1 VVRAVLFEFIA
12 GIVGN
17 VLVTAGEHL
26 LINLLSGDEVKRA
39 VRATVRE
46 FPENHG
52 IQGALTRWCS
62 SEEFRDQ
69 FKAFQERQGSHTIQD
84 EIDSFITIGLFY
96 DSIHDTHRKGK
107 AVIEIFKGHLERE
120 IYRGSEGLLIESR
133 RADGRYQEHQA
144 GLSRIEKRLGR
155 VPTIE
160 DLHESFPGGD
170 EIFITE
176 YKESSIKY
184 GHESISR
191 NFHELKFITRP
202 GRKTEIILRRAKPK
216 YARNS
221 LKISFVFGA
230 EARLLLS
237 NTLQDL
243 KELIYQ
249 RDLSW
254 LTYEGPGPWHR
265 WTIYGEILLAAFP
278 QLKYLTWL
286 EGEFNTHPDL
296 SSSPEPCDPAY
307 SSSIYFNLLELDK

>member
-1 VVRAVLFEFIA
+1 MLFEFIS

-26 LINLLSGDEVKRA
+26 FTNLLSGDELKRA
-39 VRATVRE
+39 IRATARE
-46 FPENHG
+46 FPENPRVH
-52 IQGALTRWCS
+52 GALTRWCL

-69 FKAFQERQGSHTIQD
+69 FKAFQERLASHTIQD

-96 DSIHDTHRKGK
+96 DSIHDTHRKAK
-107 AVIEIFKGHLERE
+107 AVIEVFKGHLERE
-120 IYRGSEGLLIESR
+120 IYRGSEGLLVESR
-133 RADGRYQEHQA
+133 RADSRHQEHQA
-144 GLSRIEKRLGR
+144 GLSRVEKRLGR

-176 YKESSIKY
+176 YRESSIKY
-184 GHESISR
+184 GNESISR

-202 GRKTEIILRRAKPK
+202 GRKTEIILKRAKSK
-216 YARNS
+216 YAKNV

-230 EARLLLS
+230 EAHLLLS

-254 LTYEGPGPWHR
+254 ITYEGPGPWHR
-265 WTIYGEILLAAFP
+265 WIIYCEILLTAFP

-286 EGEFNTHPDL
+286 EGEYNTHPGL
-296 SSSPEPCDPAY
+296 SSSPEPGDPAY
-307 SSSIYFNLLELDK
+307 SSGIYFNLLEPDE